1 MRKIISTALAVAML
15 AASSLT
21 FVGEAEARRGGKYY
35 ERHHHHERHYDRR
48 HRRGDDAA
56 AAAII
61 GLALGAII
69 VGTQQ
74 QSRRGNTY
82 YDDRSY
88 RNDGYDRRDAYWE
101 HVRRCE
107 ARYRSYDRRSDTFI
121 GRDGR
126 RYYCN
131 L

>member
-1 MRKIISTALAVAML
+1 MRKFISMAVAGAML

-35 ERHHHHERHYDRR
+35 ERHHHHERYYDRR
-48 HRRGDDAA
+48 HRRGNDAA
-56 AAAII
+56 AAAIV

-69 VGTQQ
+69 VGTQNRQ
-74 QSRRGNTY
+74 TY
-82 YDDRSY
+82 RYDR
-88 RNDGYDRRDAYWE
+88 GYDRRDAYWE

-107 ARYRSYDRRSDTFI
+107 QRYRSYDRRSDTFI